1 MTIDRG
7 LLGRIR
13 ARGEEVF
20 TQLSGELMTNPR
32 FMNAMESALRGKQRL
47 EEAVGH
53 VVRSMNVPT
62 RSEFKRALA
71 RIETLER
78 QVASRR
84 AKVRPSN
91 RRRAVARA
99 KKPTP
104 PR

>member
-32 FMNAMESALRGKQRL
+32 FMKAMESALRGKQRL

-84 AKVRPSN
+84 AKARPST
-91 RRRAVARA
+91 RRRAVPRA
-99 KKPTP
+99 KKTTP
-104 PR
+104 AR

>member
-32 FMNAMESALRGKQRL
+32 FMKAMESAMRGKQRL

-78 QVASRR
+78 EVASRR

>member
-32 FMNAMESALRGKQRL
+32 FMKAMESALRGKQRL

-78 QVASRR
+78 EVASRR